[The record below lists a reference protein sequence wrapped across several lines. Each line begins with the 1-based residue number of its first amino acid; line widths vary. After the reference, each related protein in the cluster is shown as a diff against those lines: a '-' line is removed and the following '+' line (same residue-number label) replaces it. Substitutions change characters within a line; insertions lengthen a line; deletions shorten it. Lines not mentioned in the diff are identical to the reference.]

1 MKKVH
6 LGCWHRDFEGFIN
19 VDICDMPH
27 IHYKSEINN
36 LSFFDSNSID
46 YIYCSHALEYYN
58 YEESKKA
65 LTEWNR
71 VMKKGAI
78 LRIAVP
84 DFDAL
89 LEVYNKTG
97 EISSIIGPLYGKMKV
112 NSIDIYHRQVFNFNR
127 LKDILEESG
136 FKKVTRY
143 DWRDT
148 EHAIYDDHSQ
158 AYFPHMDKEKGI
170 LVSLNVECEKA

>member
-6 LGCWHRDFEGFIN
+6 LGCWHRDFKGFIN

-78 LRIAVP
+78 LRVAVP

-89 LEVYNKTG
+89 LKVYNMTG
-97 EISSIIGPLYGKMKV
+97 EISSIIGPLYGKMNI
-112 NSIDIYHRQVFNFNR
+112 NSAEIYHRQVFNFKL
-127 LKDILEESG
+127 LKNILEESG
-136 FKKVTRY
+136 FIKVKRY
-143 DWRDT
+143 DWRNTD
-148 EHAIYDDHSQ
+148 HAIYDDHSQ
-158 AYFPHMDKEKGI
+158 AYFPHMDKENGI